1 MTVYPLFNSIRIP
14 CCSALQVDGTWLKIH
29 PGPNHGFFGFASM
42 PQRNVKNEQSDMALL
57 KSRWLSV

>member
-14 CCSALQVDGTWLKIH
+14 CCALQVDCTWLKIH
-29 PGPNHGFFGFASM
+29 PGPNHDFFGFASM
-42 PQRNVKNEQSDMALL
+42 PQRKVENEQSDVALL